1 MSIEKLIRRSEKA
14 IKGVL
19 ANPAW
24 QKKVNP
30 LGFTVVEL
38 EKGQTMGINL
48 QALSV
53 AQKKEYGEQYSA
65 TDAMHQAKQAAW
77 KVYKHHLQVARL
89 ALVDNRGQYKALQL
103 DGVRERNILKWVKQA
118 RTFYT
123 NAKDVAA
130 QLKAYGIKSEDLALG
145 EAMIEAVYEA
155 YDHRDKERDEAR
167 QSTQAR
173 IQAEA
178 ALTRWMSRYVRA
190 LYFAFEDQPE
200 VLKELGLKAKEEVA

>member
-1 MSIEKLIRRSEKA
+1 M
-14 IKGVL
+14 L

-30 LGFTVVEL
+30 LGFTVAEL
-38 EKGQTMGINL
+38 KEGQTMGTNL

-89 ALVDNRGQYKALQL
+89 ALADDRGQYKALQL
-103 DGVRERNILKWVKQA
+103 DGIRERNILKWVKQA

-123 NAKDVAA
+123 NAKGVAA
-130 QLKAYGIKSEDLALG
+130 ELKAYGIKSEDLAQG
-145 EAMIEAVYEA
+145 EALIEAVYQA

-167 QSTQAR
+167 QSTQVR
-173 IQAEA
+173 KQKEAE
-178 ALTRWMSRYVRA
+178 LTRWMSRYVRA
-190 LYFAFEDQPE
+190 LNFAFEDQPE
-200 VLKELGLKAKEEVA
+200 VLKELGLKVKEGVV